1 MEAIWRVHGLRADF
15 DALGQEFGIDPVVAR
30 VIRNRGIETS
40 EEFDTYLNGGLD
52 IQHAPNLLADMD
64 KACNIMIEKINQ
76 GKTIRIIS
84 DYDVDGVMSNYILL
98 VGLQNLGANVSYEIP
113 DRMLD
118 GYGINERIIRDAH
131 RDQIDT
137 LITCDNGIGAFDAV
151 KLAKSLGMTII
162 VTDHHEPPVME
173 DQQGNMVKTFVEA
186 DAVVNP
192 KRPDCQY
199 PFKEICGATVAYKF
213 MKRMYELLD
222 KTWEEDLFVEMLG
235 IATVCDVMPLKGENR
250 AFVKRALQKMKNT
263 DNKGLKALL
272 QVNGLAGKKITSYT
286 FGFVVGP
293 CINASGRLD
302 SAKKGL
308 KLLLADNE
316 ADALTMAQELKEINE
331 ERKAMTEQGKLEAVK
346 LVEDFYM
353 DDTVLVVHMPQLHE
367 SLAGI
372 VAGRLKEQF
381 HKPTLVCTTTE
392 EGFLKGSARSIEAY
406 NMHEKLS
413 EHKELFRGM
422 GGHPMAAGFSLET
435 ENLDVLR
442 ERLNKTHGLKPEEL
456 VPVVMIDVAM
466 PFSYITPELVRQL
479 DKLEP
484 YGTGNPKPVF
494 AQADLKV
501 KKARFMGNENQYI
514 KIWFMDNEGRTI
526 EAVDFDAKTF
536 IDSIKMWFSD
546 EECDKMLKGLPND
559 ILLDVIYYP
568 DINEYMGRTSI
579 QLKPSRYK
587 KA

>member
-15 DALGQEFGIDPVVAR
+15 DALGQEFSIDPVVAR

-199 PFKEICGATVAYKF
+199 PFKEICGAAVAYKF